1 MSKQI
6 IGIAANQLPAGS
18 ADFLGNPIT
27 YTPQGFVTATEQ
39 VGGLP
44 LLLPISTPESAVA
57 YINQIDKLLLAGGQ
71 DVDPQFYGEDPH
83 PKLGAT
89 NLERDLFERAL
100 ITEALNQQKPIFAVC
115 RGMQLLNVTLGGN
128 LYQDLSLYSEWNVR
142 HVQHPTPPH
151 FATHEIEVLP
161 DSLLSQL
168 VGQQYRVNSYHH
180 QGIKR
185 LGKNLKVEVVGYED
199 VATWEVSKEDLGIL
213 VSSPV
218 AIEDTEVVMFVNVGD
233 EVTVTLYDVD
243 GEIIAEELVVVE

>member
-1 MSKQI
+1 MSKPI

-44 LLLPISTPESAVA
+44 LLLPISTPENAVA

-161 DSLLSQL
+161 DSLLCQL

-185 LGKNLKVEVVGYED
+185 LGKNLKIVANSNDQIVEAVEWHDDSQRVLGVQWHPELTYQTD
-199 VATWEVSKEDLGIL
+199 PKELKLFDF
-213 VSSPV
+213 
-218 AIEDTEVVMFVNVGD
+218 FVNK
-233 EVTVTLYDVD
+233 L
-243 GEIIAEELVVVE
+243 

>member
-1 MSKQI
+1 MSKPI

-89 NLERDLFERAL
+89 NLECDLFERAL
-100 ITEALNQQKPIFAVC
+100 ITEVLKKYNISMIEGWEKMAESYAIDRGGRSGRLAKQFAAY
-115 RGMQLLNVTLGGN
+115 
-128 LYQDLSLYSEWNVR
+128 LYLTIQ
-142 HVQHPTPPH
+142 
-151 FATHEIEVLP
+151 
-161 DSLLSQL
+161 
-168 VGQQYRVNSYHH
+168 
-180 QGIKR
+180 
-185 LGKNLKVEVVGYED
+185 
-199 VATWEVSKEDLGIL
+199 
-213 VSSPV
+213 
-218 AIEDTEVVMFVNVGD
+218 
-233 EVTVTLYDVD
+233 
-243 GEIIAEELVVVE
+243 